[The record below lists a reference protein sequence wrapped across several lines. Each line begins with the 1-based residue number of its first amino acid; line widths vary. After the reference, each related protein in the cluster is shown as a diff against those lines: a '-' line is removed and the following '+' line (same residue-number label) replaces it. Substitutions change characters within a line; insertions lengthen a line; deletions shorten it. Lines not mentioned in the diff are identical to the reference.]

1 MISARMECGLEG
13 FFHRIGNVREKM
25 VPKKTEASPQ
35 TLPVPVGKQH
45 VVPVECEGNRSIATL
60 KKADGFSER
69 VSLKQQICTGTLR
82 IIHIDRL
89 SCLSPGEVPE
99 DYLFWFNLCAAHG
112 VKVATA
118 DRVFD
123 LSDLRDWSEALDE
136 LGFALEEKQDLVRGN
151 GRKTSGQAH
160 GEGRSLLDHPPP
172 PYVNETSLGGVTVD
186 FDQLETMEKVWSLAE
201 RYSMREV
208 AEKVGLPVSIVRRAL
223 SMERL
228 LFYQGLWLDP
238 ETGDLR
244 KGQWPALMNA
254 EQAGQILANRQRN
267 CVN

>member
-1 MISARMECGLEG
+1 
-13 FFHRIGNVREKM
+13 M
-25 VPKKTEASPQ
+25 VTKKTEASPQ
-35 TLPVPVGKQH
+35 TLPVPVGEQQ
-45 VVPVECEGNRSIATL
+45 VEPVECEGNRSIATL

-69 VSLKQQICTGTLR
+69 VSLKQQICTGALR

-123 LSDLRDWSEALDE
+123 LSDPRGWSEALDE
-136 LGFALEEKQDLVRGN
+136 LEKQDPVREK
-151 GRKTSGQAH
+151 GRKTPGQAH
-160 GEGRSLLDHPPP
+160 EGGRSLLDHPPP
-172 PYVNETSLGGVTVD
+172 PYVKESSLGGVTVD

-201 RYSMREV
+201 RYSMKEV
-208 AEKVGLPVSIVRRAL
+208 AETVGLPVSIVRRAL

-244 KGQWPALMNA
+244 KGQWPVLMHA
-254 EQAGQILANRQRN
+254 EQAGLILANRQRN
-267 CVN
+267 CVT